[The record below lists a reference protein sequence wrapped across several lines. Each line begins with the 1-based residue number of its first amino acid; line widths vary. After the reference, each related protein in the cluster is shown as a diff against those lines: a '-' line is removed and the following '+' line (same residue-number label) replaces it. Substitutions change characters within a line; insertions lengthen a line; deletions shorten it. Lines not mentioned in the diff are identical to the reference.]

1 MGINPPLPTRT
12 LGAAKR
18 LREIGTDAERALWF
32 HLRAGRLCGYKFRRQ
47 HPHPSL
53 CRRFL
58 LPRIETGRG
67 IRRIQHT
74 SARDEAR
81 TKTLKHHGLTV
92 LRFWDNQ
99 VLKEMDSV
107 LQAILDIAQARTL
120 TPALR
125 ARRYAPPLPK
135 GEGL

>member
-67 IRRIQHT
+67 IRRITTYVRPGRSTYQNI
-74 SARDEAR
+74 EASWAD
-81 TKTLKHHGLTV
+81 GI
-92 LRFWDNQ
+92 
-99 VLKEMDSV
+99 
-107 LQAILDIAQARTL
+107 AIL
-120 TPALR
+120 
-125 ARRYAPPLPK
+125 
-135 GEGL
+135 G

>member
-1 MGINPPLPTRT
+1 MRSARCGFICARVACAATSSAANTPIPPYVVDFYCHELK
-12 LGAAKR
+12 LVVELDG
-18 LREIGTDAERALWF
+18 
-32 HLRAGRLCGYKFRRQ
+32 
-47 HPHPSL
+47 S
-53 CRRFL
+53 
-58 LPRIETGRG
+58 
-67 IRRIQHT
+67 QHT